1 MVLDGELFT
10 APLDRSN
17 IGRVLDVGTGTGIW
31 AFEMAEDHP
40 NAVVVGTDISPIQPQ
55 WVPPNCFFYVDDA
68 ETDWTYEEPFDFVHG
83 RALCGGIADW
93 PEFYRNALQSLKP
106 GGWMEMQEHECWINS
121 DDDTIDKAIWCKEW
135 IENVDEASTKI
146 GKRLNVAHL
155 HRRWM
160 EEAGFVDVHEI
171 VHKIPIGPWPKDKK
185 LKEIGKIFRIQMIE
199 AIPTFSIAYYTRVLG
214 FSLEQAQ
221 VMVAGVRS
229 EFLNK
234 KLHLYLKWHFVTGRK
249 RLANEA

>member
-17 IGRVLDVGTGTGIW
+17 LGRVLDVGTGTGIW
-31 AFEMAEDHP
+31 ALELAEDHTE
-40 NAVVVGTDISPIQPQ
+40 AMIIGTDISPIQPQ
-55 WVPPNCFFYVDDA
+55 WVPPNCYFYVDDA
-68 ETDWTYEEPFDFVHG
+68 ETEWTHEEPFDYIHG

-93 PEFYRNALQSLKP
+93 PEFYNNALRSLKP

-121 DDDTIDKAIWCKEW
+121 DDDTIEKAVWCKEW
-135 IENVDEASTKI
+135 IKNVDDASTKV

-155 HRRWM
+155 HRQWM
-160 EEAGFVDVHEI
+160 EDAGFVDVNE
-171 VHKIPIGPWPKDKK
+171 VVYKIPIGPWPKDKK

-221 VMVAGVRS
+221 IMVAGVRS
-229 EFLNK
+229 EFLNR
-234 KLHLYLKWHFVTGRK
+234 KLHLYLRWHFVTGRK
-249 RLANEA
+249 RRPNEA